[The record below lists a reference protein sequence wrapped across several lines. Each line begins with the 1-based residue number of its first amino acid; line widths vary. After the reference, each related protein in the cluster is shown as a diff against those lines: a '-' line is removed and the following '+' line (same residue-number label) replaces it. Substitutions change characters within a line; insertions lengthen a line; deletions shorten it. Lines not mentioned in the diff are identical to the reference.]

1 MSALDKYIP
10 LVEFMGAVFGKNF
23 EIILHDVSNPES
35 SIIAIENGHISG
47 RCLGGP
53 MTDLA
58 LRMMKEH
65 DYNKKNYIANYEGRT
80 KDGKIVVSSTYYICE
95 DHKLI
100 GMICVNHDLH
110 DLMEAERLIRRLKE
124 SFNQIDLETA
134 KPEYS
139 ENLDDSITDYSNSII
154 QTALSNLQI
163 SPKRMSIREKV
174 AVIRQLDQQ
183 GVFSTKGSA
192 SQLARYFDTSE
203 STIYRYI
210 SRARTLSD

>member
-10 LVEFMGAVFGKNF
+10 LVDFMGVVFGNNF

-35 SIIAIENGHISG
+35 SIIAMKNGHISG

-95 DHKLI
+95 DQQLI
-100 GMICVNHDLH
+100 GMICVNHDLN
-110 DLMEAERLIRRLKE
+110 DLLEAEKIIKRLKE
-124 SFNQIDLETA
+124 SFHFITSETVV
-134 KPEYS
+134 PEYS
-139 ENLDDSITDYSNSII
+139 ENLDDSIIDYSNNLI
-154 QTALSNLQI
+154 QTALSSLQI
-163 SPKRMSIREKV
+163 SPKRMSVREKI

-183 GVFSTKGSA
+183 GIFSTKGSA
-192 SQLARYFDTSE
+192 AQLARYFDTSE

-210 SRARTLSD
+210 SRARKMSD